1 MAVSSSL
8 RAVLF
13 LGVASAVVA
22 LPAAAQARRMD
33 TRAAAEALARLHPES
48 IVRVEARD
56 GRRVQGRLD
65 TLTPT
70 SIRLSFDGS
79 GESVDLDRLSA
90 VWVRGRHTKAGAIA
104 GGVAGLGLGVFT
116 GLFLNAICGQIQ
128 RDDCR
133 GARPYLLGSAIFI
146 PAGALVGTAIGA
158 AIPKWRRI
166 FP

>member
-104 GGVAGLGLGVFT
+104 GGVV
-116 GLFLNAICGQIQ
+116 N
-128 RDDCR
+128 
-133 GARPYLLGSAIFI
+133 RPGFS
-146 PAGALVGTAIGA
+146 GDSVT
-158 AIPKWRRI
+158 
-166 FP
+166 